1 MTSPLSFITID
12 TNIVFK
18 DENDEN
24 KEKTGVVSS
33 FEEAT
38 TDERGTY
45 VQCNIIN
52 EEGQYAVKLYD
63 DDFNNDSSDSSWK
76 FYGMNNLLVKKI
88 LEFEQILTTT

>member
-1 MTSPLSFITID
+1 MTTPLSFITID

-24 KEKTGVVSS
+24 TEKTGVISS
-33 FEEAT
+33 FEEVT

-52 EEGQYAVKLYD
+52 EEGNYVAKLYD
-63 DDFNNDSSDSSWK
+63 DDFNNDSSDKSWK